1 MNSSCPGSVNL
12 TSSQCNSIIKS
23 GNHSLSDTDSENSL
37 EIGLRCS
44 TEQNI
49 IKKNVFWKDFV
60 GTENMNK
67 LAKAYY
73 SKVKI
78 KSDMKTRSKNNFKPL
93 NTEDLKKKNED

>member
-49 IKKNVFWKDFV
+49 KDWMRIKEEFASKDSQKDADYQS
-60 GTENMNK
+60 ELNK
-67 LAKAYY
+67 
-73 SKVKI
+73 V
-78 KSDMKTRSKNNFKPL
+78 RS
-93 NTEDLKKKNED
+93 EVVS